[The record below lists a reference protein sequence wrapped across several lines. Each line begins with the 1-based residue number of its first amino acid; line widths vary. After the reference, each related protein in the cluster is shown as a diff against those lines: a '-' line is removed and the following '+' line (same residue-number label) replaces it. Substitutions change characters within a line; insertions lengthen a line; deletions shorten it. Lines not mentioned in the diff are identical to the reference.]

1 MSYLL
6 IERHPDLDSPAR
18 FRPAAVRRPAGFT
31 LVELLVVIAIIG
43 VLVALLLPAVQA
55 AREAARRSACTNNL
69 RQLGIAFH
77 NYHSAKGSFPPGG
90 DSKSQLAWTVYS
102 LPYYEQGN
110 VYNITDRGAGN
121 YLEADKNV
129 PQFTRVDVF
138 LCPSQPEHVRS
149 NLGVPPSGG
158 TDQIDGIAPFTLHY
172 YGVMGP
178 KGTNGYSN
186 SLYDIVPPSG
196 SEQHGGHALQGILL
210 RDDPVSVKDV
220 TDGTSNTYMVGEISW
235 TGFGGYRGWGRG
247 SSILKKAVDGENR
260 GSAEYATKN
269 VVTTINLGPP
279 AIFNDAAF
287 GSEHPQGANFLFGD
301 SRVMFLQDAI
311 DLSLFLALA
320 SRNGEEVV
328 ALP

>member
-1 MSYLL
+1 
-6 IERHPDLDSPAR
+6 
-18 FRPAAVRRPAGFT
+18 

-77 NYHSAKGSFPPGG
+77 NYHSAKDSFPPGG
-90 DSKSQLAWTVYS
+90 DSQSQLAWTVYS

-110 VYNITDRGAGN
+110 VYNITDRGVGN
-121 YLEADKNV
+121 YLEADKNG
-129 PQFTRVDVF
+129 PQFTRIDVF
-138 LCPSQPEHVRS
+138 LCPSQPEHDRS

-186 SLYDIVPPSG
+186 SPYAMVPPSG
-196 SEQHGGHALQGILL
+196 SEQHGGHALQGMLL

-220 TDGTSNTYMVGEISW
+220 TDGASNTFMVGEMSW
-235 TGFGGYRGWGRG
+235 TGFNGYRGWGRG
-247 SSILKKAVDGENR
+247 SSILKKAVDGEQR

-301 SRVMFLQDAI
+301 SRVVFLQDSI
-311 DLSLFLALA
+311 DHSLFLALA
-320 SRNGEEVV
+320 SRNGEETV